1 MPRNVPIIDLKS
13 FIDGTDKESVVAAVD
28 DACRNT
34 GFLVVTG
41 HGVAPEIMQGA
52 LDAIRSFYEQPESTK
67 AAHDNSVRGTG
78 WKQFASMSLGNLEGD
93 GTVPPDLREEFRV
106 RRLDIIDWV
115 SPIWGDPLINEAFR
129 DALVRYYTTLD
140 RLADVI
146 GQIFA
151 LAVGKQQ
158 NYFEQFTDHHDSYL
172 GLYYYPALEK
182 APEPGQLR
190 GGAHTDFGSLT
201 ILYGY
206 PSVQGLQ
213 VWNDEEWEDVP
224 LVPDS
229 FVINIGDLM
238 QRWTNDVW
246 SSTRHRVVNPSD
258 GQWDQARFSMAFFH
272 QPNYDALIESL
283 DDTEPAKGPS
293 PRSVDTGFVV
303 RRPA

>member
-140 RLADVI
+140 RRADVI

-172 GLYYYPALEK
+172 
-182 APEPGQLR
+182 
-190 GGAHTDFGSLT
+190 
-201 ILYGY
+201 
-206 PSVQGLQ
+206 
-213 VWNDEEWEDVP
+213 
-224 LVPDS
+224 
-229 FVINIGDLM
+229 
-238 QRWTNDVW
+238 
-246 SSTRHRVVNPSD
+246 
-258 GQWDQARFSMAFFH
+258 
-272 QPNYDALIESL
+272 
-283 DDTEPAKGPS
+283 
-293 PRSVDTGFVV
+293 
-303 RRPA
+303 